1 MFWVKKKI
9 INIFSDGSL
18 DFDKIIFRRLKI
30 IQIINKDQKTFIFN
44 KKNIN
49 VILNSKFSKNF
60 KENYL
65 KLE

>member
-1 MFWVKKKI
+1 MSWVKKKI